1 MATVCATL
9 KCLIKLKNAQ
19 MWAHVE
25 TKQSTPWNL
34 TVLFSFGKLVSFFW
48 NGISKRAHMMDTF
61 FDTIAIEVC
70 TYPNIPNTSPP
81 PSD

>member
-1 MATVCATL
+1 
-9 KCLIKLKNAQ
+9 

-25 TKQSTPWNL
+25 TKQFTPWNL

-48 NGISKRAHMMDTF
+48 NGISKRARMMDTF

-70 TYPNIPNTSPP
+70 T
-81 PSD
+81 

>member
-1 MATVCATL
+1 ML
-9 KCLIKLKNAQ
+9 KCLIKFENAQ

-25 TKQSTPWNL
+25 TKQFTPWNL

-48 NGISKRAHMMDTF
+48 NGISKRARMMDTF

-70 TYPNIPNTSPP
+70 S
-81 PSD
+81 